1 MTELRVTST
10 GPSTSHWSKHVFVKE
25 SSLETLA
32 GRETKLSTEMVL
44 HEVCLSRCILN
55 KPGSTLDQYHKYQT
69 EIHMI
74 IITDSSRSVGVL
86 WVQIYLFPIILG
98 SFIAIPVG
106 LLSCRFIRYARVF
119 LLLKLFQRG
128 VDHLYLVL
136 AEFWGVCGADES
148 CDTQKCF

>member
-1 MTELRVTST
+1 
-10 GPSTSHWSKHVFVKE
+10 
-25 SSLETLA
+25 
-32 GRETKLSTEMVL
+32 
-44 HEVCLSRCILN
+44 
-55 KPGSTLDQYHKYQT
+55 
-69 EIHMI
+69 MI

-136 AEFWGVCGADES
+136 AEF
-148 CDTQKCF
+148 